1 MAKETPDHEGP
12 FHPVYSKFH
21 LRRSLRRICHYYHH
35 PSQPHRRF
43 EEIIDVIAIPSVMAS
58 SSQST
63 TVWED
68 NSPETLFIIASKCI
82 LANPGVLFRIV
93 EDEEPMHEDFHKPQA
108 FFDQVH
114 DGIVLPLEI
123 CDHLLQT
130 MVAEGLDI
138 DDRVAKAFSDPYR
151 SKLRRLD
158 LKNTNITNSGF
169 NHLVKHNLRE
179 LRMHN
184 CLYLTDDILSEL
196 NSHSHNLVELS
207 IEPAAGVLPAYLPSL
222 KDDLEDEDEMYEED
236 KLKAQKY
243 FDKGYIINGP
253 RLQRLTLRDMEV
265 CLGSNY
271 FEFLLRPLPQ
281 LTHLDLSGATHRDG
295 HGDFEFLLVLQNLK
309 SLVLHDVPGI
319 TQSALVT
326 ISKLKLL
333 RHLDISQ
340 MNKRQ
345 GRYEFANVSL
355 RNLVQE
361 LPELTSLDISGTNL
375 AGTGTYDDLKGLG
388 IVRCDIPGLV
398 SRVDKPLD
406 FLGLYKTEHE
416 ASLRAHIPAKEI
428 SGEVIESHMLSA
440 AKRYFHRSEVLDSV
454 LAGFY
459 HKVRT
464 EEGQE
469 DCQDIWSIFDVV
481 LMAMERYT
489 DTKKI
494 QYSCTASLY
503 FIVKLNISSA
513 MNLKMKR
520 KILSTLLNV
529 MYAHRH
535 DTVVVRNSCLILCQ
549 FELPHDVKFEYE
561 KLVKILLFIISE
573 HTSEDGAFVQRA
585 SICLLNSLACQVE
598 GKQKLLVGDLGAME
612 KMLDVIK
619 SKLQSE
625 TCDEVMET
633 AWSTMWNVTD
643 ETPINCKRFLDGGG
657 MDLFLHCKE
666 RFPNKNDLLRNMMGL
681 LGNVAEV
688 EDLRP
693 DLMTKD
699 FVAEFLMLVDST
711 SDGIETSYNAA
722 GVLAHMASDGAEVWK
737 IAEPT
742 RTEVLERMVVA
753 LDRWDINTKRNINY
767 RSFEPILRLVK
778 VVHTPQCQHW
788 AAWALANLT
797 RTDDKY
803 CELIVQEGGLFLLEE
818 LINSNTSPAPYSK
831 ILELASIVRENVNA
845 WRDKRSQRNGNG
857 NVVEDYEALDLD
869 G

>member
-1 MAKETPDHEGP
+1 
-12 FHPVYSKFH
+12 

-43 EEIIDVIAIPSVMAS
+43 EEIIDVIAIPSLMAS
-58 SSQST
+58 SSNQST

-68 NSPETLFIIASKCI
+68 NSPESLFILASKCI

-93 EDEEPMHEDFHKPQA
+93 EEDEPMQDDFHKPQA

-123 CDHLLQT
+123 CEHLLQT

-151 SKLRRLD
+151 SKLRRLE
-158 LKNTNITNSGF
+158 LRNTNITNEGF
-169 NHLVKHNLRE
+169 CLLAKHNLRE
-179 LRMHN
+179 LRLNN
-184 CLYLTDDILSEL
+184 CLYLTDEILSEL
-196 NSHSHNLVELS
+196 NSHSDNLVELS

-222 KDDLEDEDEMYEED
+222 KDDLDDEDEMYEED
-236 KLKAQKY
+236 RLKAQK
-243 FDKGYIINGP
+243 FIDKGYIIKGP
-253 RLQRLTLRDMEV
+253 RLQRLTLRNLEL
-265 CLGSNY
+265 CLGANY

-281 LTHLDLSGATHRDG
+281 LTHLDLSGANHRDG
-295 HGDFEFLLVLQNLK
+295 HGDFYFLLVLQNLQ

-326 ISKLKLL
+326 ISKLKSL

-340 MNKRQ
+340 TNKRQ
-345 GRYEFANVSL
+345 GRYEFANLSL
-355 RNLVQE
+355 RTLVQS
-361 LPELTSLDISGTNL
+361 LPDLSSLDISGTNL
-375 AGTGTYDDLKGLG
+375 AGTGTYDDLKDKG
-388 IVRCDIPGLV
+388 IVKCDIPGLV
-398 SRVDKPLD
+398 SRVEKPLD

-416 ASLRAHIPAKEI
+416 ASLRAHIPAREI
-428 SGEVIESHMLSA
+428 SGEVFESHMLSA
-440 AKRYFHRSEVLDSV
+440 AKRYFHRPEVLDNV

-513 MNLKMKR
+513 MNLRMKQ

-619 SKLQSE
+619 SKLQSD

-657 MDLFLHCKE
+657 MDLFLNCKE

-688 EDLRP
+688 QDLRP
-693 DLMTKD
+693 HLMTTD
-699 FVAEFLMLVDST
+699 FVSEFLMLVDST

-722 GVLAHMASDGAEVWK
+722 GVLAHMASDGAEAWSIEV
-737 IAEPT
+737 PS
-742 RTEVLERMVVA
+742 RVEVLEKMVVA

-778 VVHTPQCQHW
+778 VIHTPQCQHW
-788 AAWALANLT
+788 ASWALANLT

-803 CELIVQEGGLFLLEE
+803 CELIVQEGGLCLLEE
-818 LINSNTSPAPYSK
+818 LINSNTSPAPYSE
-831 ILELASIVRENVNA
+831 ILELASIVRQNVNA
-845 WRDKRSQRNGNG
+845 WRDKQSQRNTGNG
-857 NVVEDYEALDLD
+857 NMIDDYEALDLD